1 MLVLEG
7 VTIKLDLIGVR
18 LDWEKRE
25 KLEDFLCFIGEKAGF
40 KGFCVTID
48 ESFGVPKK
56 KLWKQLMYLFLH
68 IKMLDSKISFT
79 FNTFSSA
86 FTLYSSASFWFPVF
100 FTILLYSF
108 LLYFSILMENM
119 TSLSV
124 TCKWLNSAKANS
136 CRLLVFSLKV
146 PINCSNF
153 KLVESF
159 SFGKMLII

>member
-25 KLEDFLCFIGEKAGF
+25 KLEDFLCVIGEKAGF

-108 LLYFSILMENM
+108 LYTGIIFIQHYFIPPNLWRPWFLPNWFCAE
-119 TSLSV
+119 LAEKFAV
-124 TCKWLNSAKANS
+124 TLLQTRHWDAK
-136 CRLLVFSLKV
+136 
-146 PINCSNF
+146 
-153 KLVESF
+153 
-159 SFGKMLII
+159 GK